1 MGTRVLNSWPQ
12 TSRMRIENFVAF
24 VLILS
29 LVAIATSS
37 HATSPTSIVVPR
49 SPVSPTATT
58 SSTEASEFKDPR
70 TPTFFE
76 SQFFTGIRFWVKWS
90 TKLVPKVFKH
100 IPFPGAKP
108 TYKIDIVEELNLDVK
123 INLYPAPHKTVTSKD
138 FRVGQKKMHQRHL
151 RITGLE
157 ELARML
163 KEEKSRHRGQH
174 RS

>member
-1 MGTRVLNSWPQ
+1 MVGKGSGNFMIFLGTFSVLNLTTLRKVDFPNTRVLDTWPQ
-12 TSRMRIENFVAF
+12 TSRMRMENFVAF

-49 SPVSPTATT
+49 SPASPTATT

-90 TKLVPKVFKH
+90 TKLVPKVR
-100 IPFPGAKP
+100 
-108 TYKIDIVEELNLDVK
+108 KIQLFTCILNVL
-123 INLYPAPHKTVTSKD
+123 
-138 FRVGQKKMHQRHL
+138 
-151 RITGLE
+151 
-157 ELARML
+157 
-163 KEEKSRHRGQH
+163 
-174 RS
+174 